1 MVNKVCFN
9 CVNINNKLADYF
21 EGKQPMSF
29 TINCD
34 VFDEIIGE
42 IMLNNYYE
50 ELATTHQWSLE
61 IFNLLHHTNSNNNI
75 EDHYI
80 NTEA

>member
-9 CVNINNKLADYF
+9 CVSINNKLADYF

-50 ELATTHQWSLE
+50 ELATTHQ
-61 IFNLLHHTNSNNNI
+61 
-75 EDHYI
+75 
-80 NTEA
+80 